1 MAVAYTIRDEVLT
14 MELAGTY
21 ETQDVVHTFL
31 AALDDPKCPSPVAL
45 LVDVSQSESLA
56 TRPGAEIR
64 AVAEFLEPFSE
75 RIGGRCAVVAPR
87 DVHFGLSQMGSAH
100 AERVG
105 IASRVF
111 RSRNAALEWLRSAAT
126 TS

>member
-1 MAVAYTIRDEVLT
+1 MAVTYSIRDEVLT
-14 MELAGTY
+14 MDLSGVY
-21 ETQDVVHTFL
+21 ESQDVVRTFL
-31 AALDDPKCPSPVAL
+31 TALEDAKCPSPVAL

-64 AVAEFLEPFSE
+64 AVAEFLEPFSD
-75 RIGGRCAVVAPR
+75 RIGGRCAVVAPK
-87 DVHFGLSQMGSAH
+87 DVQYGLSQMGSAH

-111 RSRNAALEWLRSAAT
+111 RSRQAALEWLRSAAT